1 MGSLVDSTYMGL
13 VSVSLCL
20 LAGACNPFAFKVII
34 NVHVLIAIL
43 FIVICLDSF
52 VCVYVIDFWFAVS
65 MRILHIYIVAF
76 VSKSWPTLVTPWTI
90 ACQALLPKRFPLA
103 RILE

>member
-13 VSVSLCL
+13 VSISLCL
-20 LAGACNPFAFKVII
+20 LVGACNPFAFKVII

-52 VCVYVIDFWFAVS
+52 LCVCMS
-65 MRILHIYIVAF
+65 
-76 VSKSWPTLVTPWTI
+76 
-90 ACQALLPKRFPLA
+90 
-103 RILE
+103 

>member
-20 LAGACNPFAFKVII
+20 LVGACNPFAIKVII

-52 VCVYVIDFWFAVS
+52 LCVCMS
-65 MRILHIYIVAF
+65 
-76 VSKSWPTLVTPWTI
+76 
-90 ACQALLPKRFPLA
+90 
-103 RILE
+103 